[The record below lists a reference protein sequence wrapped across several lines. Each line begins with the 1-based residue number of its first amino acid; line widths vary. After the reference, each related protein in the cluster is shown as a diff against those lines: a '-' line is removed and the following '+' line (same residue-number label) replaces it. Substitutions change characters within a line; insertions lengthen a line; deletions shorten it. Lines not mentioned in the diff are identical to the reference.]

1 MYQKNKL
8 RKKFLKIRKE
18 KYFDIT
24 ARSLDIL
31 VTYLNK
37 KYKSKKL
44 ILSLYYPS
52 NFEFNILKIFENRRF
67 KNFITLLPYVRK
79 NYIMEFYKWDPKD
92 ILTVNKFG
100 MLQPMKNKKRFFP
113 NVILLPLL
121 AFDKYKNRL
130 GYGKGYYDRYL
141 SRFIKINKKI
151 ETIGIAF
158 AFQKHKKL
166 PFASHDIKLDK
177 IFTEKGFL
185 K

>member
-8 RKKFLKIRKE
+8 RKKILKIRKE

-130 GYGKGYYDRYL
+130 GYGKGFYDKCL
-141 SRFIKINKKI
+141 NKLIKENKKI
-151 ETIGIAF
+151 LTVGIAF
-158 AFQKHKKL
+158 SFQKYNNL
-166 PFASHDIKLDK
+166 PNNNKDFRLNYIIS
-177 IFTEKGFL
+177 EKGII
-185 K
+185 